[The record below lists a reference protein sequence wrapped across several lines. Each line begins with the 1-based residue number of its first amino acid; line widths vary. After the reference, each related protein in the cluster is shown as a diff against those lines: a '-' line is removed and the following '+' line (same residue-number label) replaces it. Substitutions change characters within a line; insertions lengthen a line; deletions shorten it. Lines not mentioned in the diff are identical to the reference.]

1 MRINQ
6 AGVVIAAGMI
16 VSGLGA
22 AAVLSLLV
30 FDGWP
35 TYGPYIS
42 FMYGL
47 PFLFLGLWTRR
58 RLRAHET
65 WFPGGR
71 VRDGAS

>member
-35 TYGPYIS
+35 AYSPYI
-42 FMYGL
+42 
-47 PFLFLGLWTRR
+47 LFYSCTGC
-58 RLRAHET
+58 RLSSLDPGPAGRAHET
-65 WFPGGR
+65 WFPGGP
-71 VRDGAS
+71 GP